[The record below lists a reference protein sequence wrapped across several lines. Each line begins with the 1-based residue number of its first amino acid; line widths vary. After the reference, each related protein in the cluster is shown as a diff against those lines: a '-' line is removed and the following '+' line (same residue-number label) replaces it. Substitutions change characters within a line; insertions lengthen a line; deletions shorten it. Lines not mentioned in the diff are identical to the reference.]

1 MQDSLMILDDP
12 ELIQDFVIE
21 SQEHLA
27 DVEGQLLT
35 LEESGGSI
43 DLPLVNKVF
52 RAIHSL
58 KGAAGFLGF
67 KTLET
72 LAHRGEEVLDRLRN
86 ETIRPTK
93 EVINTLLKATDRLKT
108 LIDSIQSSNEQD
120 VSENVRALEQLMKDA
135 AHSGMS
141 NDSPSQAALEK
152 HAESTSEG
160 SAAIDVLASG
170 DATSETMR
178 EAVRDF
184 LVESHDSLA
193 QIESEMVLLEK
204 EPDSATIINNVFRS
218 VHTIKGT
225 AGFLAFRQIEK
236 LTHAGENILGAIRNN
251 QLGFDSQICTEL
263 LSMVDALKQY
273 LATVESTG
281 TDGNKSCE
289 SQVHR
294 MEKLLDQLLT
304 EQGNTH
310 LKSMTI
316 PTKQPME
323 LSASNKTPI
332 VPANKTTAASPNA
345 DGNIQP
351 APPIVSKLDS
361 HSGLS
366 IDSTIRVDV
375 AILDKLMT
383 RVGELVLARNQVMQL
398 SNQLG
403 SSDLQRTSQRIN
415 LITTE
420 LQEGVMKTRMQ
431 QIGNVWSKFPRMV
444 RDLAAVCGKEIRIEM
459 EGKETELDKTIIESI
474 KDPLTHLVRNTVDH
488 GIEKPSVRV
497 ANGKPA
503 EGCLTLRAFHEGG
516 QVNIEISD
524 DGSGLNLKRIEEKAI
539 EKNLISPDVA
549 ARLTE
554 REIAELI
561 FLPGFST
568 AETVSNVSGRGV
580 GMDVVKTN
588 IEKIGGTVDL
598 QTVSGIGTTIKIK
611 IPLTLAIIPA
621 LVVTNDGNR
630 FAIPQVNLLEL
641 VRLESEK
648 TTEKIEWIQ
657 GAPVYRLR
665 GQLLPLVYLKK
676 VLNTKASSNPFTDNV
691 NIVVLRADDRQFGLV
706 VDRINDTEEIVVK
719 PLSSQLKNVSVY
731 SGATIMG
738 DGKVALILDV
748 LGIAQKANLIL
759 KDRSRSVQ
767 ESSGHVKEHGGES
780 QNLLLLATCT
790 NRRLAIPISE
800 VARLEKIPVDTIE
813 IAENREVV
821 QYRGEILPMIRLATV
836 LGITDETTPVDG
848 LLNVIVYN
856 QDAQS
861 YGLIVNQIVDII
873 EISIEVQKQ
882 SHRRGFLG
890 SAIIQDHVT
899 DFVNLPAI
907 IDQLES
913 LPQSYP
919 TLSI

>member
-1 MQDSLMILDDP
+1 MILDDP

-27 DVEGQLLT
+27 DVESQLLS
-35 LEESGGSI
+35 LEEVEGSI

-108 LIDSIQSSNEQD
+108 LVDSIQVSNEQD
-120 VSENVRALEQLMKDA
+120 VSENVKALEQLMLDSDRSNETTDSSKQASPEDDVENPTDV
-135 AHSGMS
+135 SG
-141 NDSPSQAALEK
+141 AGEV
-152 HAESTSEG
+152 
-160 SAAIDVLASG
+160 IVSG
-170 DATSETMR
+170 DAASDTMR

-184 LVESHDSLA
+184 LIESNDSLA
-193 QIESEMVLLEK
+193 QIEGDMVLLEK
-204 EPDSATIINNVFRS
+204 EPDSASIINNVFRS

-263 LSMVDALKQY
+263 LSMVDSLKQY
-273 LATVESTG
+273 LANVEATG
-281 TDGNKSCE
+281 TDGDKPCE
-289 SQVHR
+289 SQVSR
-294 MEKLLDQLLT
+294 MTQILNKLLT
-304 EQGNTH
+304 EQCNEPLTA
-310 LKSMTI
+310 KPI
-316 PTKQPME
+316 PAKTTTTP
-323 LSASNKTPI
+323 SVSSNKPQAAPVMNTS
-332 VPANKTTAASPNA
+332 VPSDRTDGNNSLAPSTAAK
-345 DGNIQP
+345 G
-351 APPIVSKLDS
+351 DS
-361 HSGLS
+361 QNNLS

-375 AILDKLMT
+375 ALLDKLMT
-383 RVGELVLARNQVMQL
+383 RVGELVLARNQIMQF
-398 SNQLG
+398 SNLLG
-403 SSDLQRTSQRIN
+403 NSDLLRTSQRIN

-444 RDLAAVCGKEIRIEM
+444 RDLAAVCGKEVRIEM

-497 ANGKPA
+497 ANGKPS

-524 DGSGLNLKRIEEKAI
+524 DGAGLNLNRIKEKAL
-539 EKNLISPDVA
+539 EKNLITAEVA

-554 REIAELI
+554 REIAQLI

-598 QTVSGIGTTIKIK
+598 QTFSGVGTTIKIK

-641 VRLESEK
+641 VRLEGEK
-648 TTEKIEWIQ
+648 ATENIEWIQ

-665 GQLLPLVYLKK
+665 GRLLPLVYLKK
-676 VLNTKASSNPFTDNV
+676 VLNTKVCTEQATDVV

-719 PLSSQLKNVSVY
+719 PLSSQLKNVAVY

-748 LGIAQKANLIL
+748 LGIAQTANLIL
-759 KDRSRSVQ
+759 KDRNRAVQ
-767 ESSGHVKEHGGES
+767 DTSGQTRESGLES
-780 QNLLLLATCT
+780 QNLLLLATGT

-800 VARLEKIPVDTIE
+800 VARLEKIPATTIE
-813 IAENREVV
+813 YAENREVV
-821 QYRGEILPMIRLATV
+821 QYRGEILPMIRLADV
-836 LGITDETTPVDG
+836 LGICDDTPPADG
-848 LLNVIVYN
+848 LLNVIVYT
-856 QDAQS
+856 QDSQS
-861 YGLIVNQIVDII
+861 YGLVVNRIVDIV
-873 EISIEVQKQ
+873 ETSIEVHRQ
-882 SHRRGFLG
+882 SHQAGLLG
-890 SAIIQDHVT
+890 SAIIQEHVT

-907 IDQLES
+907 IDQLDS
-913 LPQSYP
+913 AFSHSPS
-919 TLSI
+919 LSI

>member
-1 MQDSLMILDDP
+1 MIFDDP

-27 DVEGQLLT
+27 DVESQLLS
-35 LEESGGSI
+35 LEESEGSI

-72 LAHRGEEVLDRLRN
+72 LSHREEEVLDRLRN

-108 LIDSIQSSNEQD
+108 LIDAIHVSNEQD
-120 VSENVRALEQLMKDA
+120 VSENVRELEQLMRGSD
-135 AHSGMS
+135 SSSDS
-141 NDSPSQAALEK
+141 ND
-152 HAESTSEG
+152 T
-160 SAAIDVLASG
+160 SAAVSHGCDIENAIQPSETEVAPASG
-170 DATSETMR
+170 DIASETMR

-184 LVESHDSLA
+184 LIESHDSLA
-193 QIESEMVLLEK
+193 QIEGDMVLLEK
-204 EPDSATIINNVFRS
+204 EPDSPAIINNVFRS

-251 QLGFDSQICTEL
+251 QLGFDSKICTEL
-263 LSMVDALKQY
+263 LSMVDSLKQY

-281 TDGNKSCE
+281 KDGDKSCE
-289 SQVHR
+289 SQVLR
-294 MEKLLDQLLT
+294 MTQLLDSLLAQPAT
-304 EQGNTH
+304 QPSTT
-310 LKSMTI
+310 KPMISTTI
-316 PTKQPME
+316 VETS
-323 LSASNKTPI
+323 LSRNNSPVAPLPSI
-332 VPANKTTAASPNA
+332 SVPPNQTDGSSPNA
-345 DGNIQP
+345 TASVTKGDCQNN
-351 APPIVSKLDS
+351 
-361 HSGLS
+361 LS

-375 AILDKLMT
+375 ALLDKLMT
-383 RVGELVLARNQVMQL
+383 RVGELVLARNQIIQL
-398 SNQLG
+398 SNLLG
-403 SSDLQRTSQRIN
+403 NSDLLSTSQRIN

-444 RDLAAVCGKEIRIEM
+444 RDLAAVCGKEVRIEM

-488 GIEKPSVRV
+488 GIEKPSVRA

-524 DGSGLNLKRIEEKAI
+524 DGAGLNLNRIKEKAL
-539 EKNLISPDVA
+539 EKNLISLETA
-549 ARLTE
+549 TRLSE
-554 REIAELI
+554 REIAQLI

-598 QTVSGIGTTIKIK
+598 QSQSGVGTTIKIK

-621 LVVTNDGNR
+621 LIVTNGADR

-641 VRLESEK
+641 VRLEGEK
-648 TTEKIEWIQ
+648 AAENIEWIR

-665 GQLLPLVYLKK
+665 GRLLPLVHLKK
-676 VLNTKASSNPFTDNV
+676 VLGRKELTEDPMDVV

-719 PLSSQLKNVSVY
+719 PLSSQLKNVAVY

-748 LGIAQKANLIL
+748 LGIAHNANLIM

-767 ESSGHVKEHGGES
+767 DSHGGSKESGTES
-780 QNLLLLATCT
+780 QNLLLIATGT
-790 NRRLAIPISE
+790 DRRLAIPISE
-800 VARLEKIPVDTIE
+800 VARLEKIPADSIE
-813 IAENREVV
+813 YSENREVV
-821 QYRGEILPMIRLATV
+821 QYRGEILPMIRLADM
-836 LGITDETTPVDG
+836 LGICDDAPPEDG
-848 LLNVIVYN
+848 LLNVIVYH
-856 QDAQS
+856 QDSQS
-861 YGLIVNQIVDII
+861 YGLVVNRIVDIV
-873 EISIEVQKQ
+873 ETSIAIHKR
-882 SHRRGFLG
+882 SHRAGLLG
-890 SAIIQDHVT
+890 SAIIEDCVT

-907 IDQLES
+907 IDQLD
-913 LPQSYP
+913 PDVIQSP
-919 TLSI
+919 SLSI

>member
-1 MQDSLMILDDP
+1 MILDDP

-27 DVEGQLLT
+27 DVESQLLS
-35 LEESGGSI
+35 LEEVEGSI

-52 RAIHSL
+52 RAVHSL

-108 LIDSIQSSNEQD
+108 LVDSIHISNEQD
-120 VSENVRALEQLMKDA
+120 VSENVKALEQLMLD
-135 AHSGMS
+135 SDRS
-141 NDSPSQAALEK
+141 NETADSSIQASLGDNVENP
-152 HAESTSEG
+152 TDVSEAG
-160 SAAIDVLASG
+160 EVIVSG
-170 DATSETMR
+170 DAASDTMR
-178 EAVRDF
+178 EAIRDF
-184 LVESHDSLA
+184 LIESNDSLA
-193 QIESEMVLLEK
+193 QIEGDIVLLEK
-204 EPDSATIINNVFRS
+204 EPDSASIINNVFRS

-236 LTHAGENILGAIRNN
+236 LTHAGENILGALRNN

-263 LSMVDALKQY
+263 LSMVDSLKKY
-273 LATVESTG
+273 LANVEATG
-281 TDGNKSCE
+281 TDGDTSCE
-289 SQVHR
+289 SQVSR
-294 MEKLLDQLLT
+294 MAKLLNRLLS
-304 EQGNTH
+304 EQCNESLTAKPV
-310 LKSMTI
+310 LAKTTTTPSV
-316 PTKQPME
+316 
-323 LSASNKTPI
+323 SSNKPHAAPVINTS
-332 VPANKTTAASPNA
+332 VPSDRT
-345 DGNIQP
+345 DGNNFL
-351 APPIVSKLDS
+351 APNTVAKGDS
-361 HSGLS
+361 QNNLS

-375 AILDKLMT
+375 ALLDKLMT
-383 RVGELVLARNQVMQL
+383 RVGELVLARNQIMQF
-398 SNQLG
+398 SNLLG
-403 SSDLQRTSQRIN
+403 NSDLLRTSQRIN

-444 RDLAAVCGKEIRIEM
+444 RDLAAVCGKEVRIEM

-497 ANGKPA
+497 ANGKA
-503 EGCLTLRAFHEGG
+503 SEGCLTLRAFHEGG

-524 DGSGLNLKRIEEKAI
+524 DGAGLNLNRIKEKAL
-539 EKNLISPDVA
+539 EKNLITAEVA
-549 ARLTE
+549 VRLTE
-554 REIAELI
+554 REIAQLI

-598 QTVSGIGTTIKIK
+598 QTFSGVGTTIKIK

-641 VRLESEK
+641 VRLEGEK
-648 TTEKIEWIQ
+648 ATENIEWVQ

-665 GQLLPLVYLKK
+665 GRLLPLVYLKK
-676 VLNTKASSNPFTDNV
+676 VLNTKAGTEQATDVV

-719 PLSSQLKNVSVY
+719 PLSSQLKNVAVY

-748 LGIAQKANLIL
+748 LGIAHTAKLIL
-759 KDRSRSVQ
+759 KDRNRAVQ
-767 ESSGHVKEHGGES
+767 DTSGQTRESGVES
-780 QNLLLLATCT
+780 QNLLLLATGT

-800 VARLEKIPVDTIE
+800 VARLEKIPATTIE
-813 IAENREVV
+813 YAENREVV
-821 QYRGEILPMIRLATV
+821 QYRGEILPMIRLADV
-836 LGITDETTPVDG
+836 LGICDDTPPADG
-848 LLNVIVYN
+848 LLNVIVYT
-856 QDAQS
+856 QDSQS
-861 YGLIVNQIVDII
+861 YGLVVNRIVDIV
-873 EISIEVQKQ
+873 ETSIEVHRQ
-882 SHRRGFLG
+882 SHQAGLLG
-890 SAIIQDHVT
+890 SAIIQEHVT

-907 IDQLES
+907 IDQLDS
-913 LPQSYP
+913 TFSHSPS
-919 TLSI
+919 LSI

>member
-1 MQDSLMILDDP
+1 MMFDDP

-27 DVEGQLLT
+27 DVESQLLS
-35 LEESGGSI
+35 LEETEGSI

-108 LIDSIQSSNEQD
+108 LVDAIHVSNEQD
-120 VSENVRALEQLMKDA
+120 VSENVRALEQLMR
-135 AHSGMS
+135 SS
-141 NDSPSQAALEK
+141 DSSSDTSDSSAESSLGY
-152 HAESTSEG
+152 HAENAMHISGTEE
-160 SAAIDVLASG
+160 ALASG
-170 DATSETMR
+170 DIASETMR

-184 LVESHDSLA
+184 LIESQDSLS
-193 QIESEMVLLEK
+193 QIEGDMVLLEK
-204 EPDSATIINNVFRS
+204 EPDSSSIINNVFRS

-251 QLGFDSQICTEL
+251 QLGFDSTICTEL
-263 LSMVDALKQY
+263 LSMVDLLKKY
-273 LATVESTG
+273 LATVEATG
-281 TDGNKSCE
+281 TEGNTSCE
-289 SQVHR
+289 SQVVR
-294 MEKLLDQLLT
+294 MAQLLDRLLVKQT
-304 EQGNTH
+304 AEPLT
-310 LKSMTI
+310 
-316 PTKQPME
+316 TKPV
-323 LSASNKTPI
+323 L
-332 VPANKTTAASPNA
+332 AASLAVSPLSRNNTPVEPTSSTLVPSEQT
-345 DGNIQP
+345 DGSSPLAVTSVTKGDCQNN
-351 APPIVSKLDS
+351 
-361 HSGLS
+361 LS

-375 AILDKLMT
+375 ALLDKLMT
-383 RVGELVLARNQVMQL
+383 RVGELVLARNQIIQL
-398 SNQLG
+398 SNLLG
-403 SSDLQRTSQRIN
+403 NSDLLSTSQRIN

-444 RDLAAVCGKEIRIEM
+444 RDLAAVCGKEVRIEM

-488 GIEKPSVRV
+488 GIEKPSLR
-497 ANGKPA
+497 AAKGKPA

-524 DGSGLNLKRIEEKAI
+524 DGAGLNLIRIKEKAL
-539 EKNLISPDVA
+539 EKNLISLDTA
-549 ARLTE
+549 NRLSE
-554 REIAELI
+554 REIAQLI

-598 QTVSGIGTTIKIK
+598 QTFSGIGTTIKIK

-621 LVVTNDGNR
+621 LIVTNGGDR

-641 VRLESEK
+641 VRLEGEK
-648 TTEKIEWIQ
+648 AAENIEWIR

-665 GQLLPLVYLKK
+665 GRLLPLIHLKK
-676 VLNTKASSNPFTDNV
+676 VLSTKELMEEPKDVV

-719 PLSSQLKNVSVY
+719 PLSSQLKNVAVY

-748 LGIAQKANLIL
+748 LGIAHNANLIM

-767 ESSGHVKEHGGES
+767 DSYGYSKESGGES
-780 QNLLLLATCT
+780 QNLLLIATGT
-790 NRRLAIPISE
+790 DRRLAIPISE
-800 VARLEKIPVDTIE
+800 VARLEKIPAASIE
-813 IAENREVV
+813 YSENKEVV
-821 QYRGEILPMIRLATV
+821 QYRGEILPMIRLADM
-836 LGITDETTPVDG
+836 LDICDDTPPEDG

-856 QDAQS
+856 QDSQS
-861 YGLIVNQIVDII
+861 YGLVVNRIVDIV
-873 EISIEVQKQ
+873 ETSIVIHKR
-882 SHRRGFLG
+882 SHRAGLLG
-890 SAIIQDHVT
+890 SAIIEDCVT

-907 IDQLES
+907 IDRLDPE
-913 LPQSYP
+913 LTQSHS
-919 TLSI
+919 LSI